1 VLIVTIGLLLVA
13 AVTLVVGFV
22 EHSLALI
29 YVSIAAS
36 AVCVVIL
43 VVFTALNRTRGRAV
57 TVPSVGRPRR
67 EVAGSETDA
76 MLDESRV
83 DDNRP
88 TQLVEAV
95 SPPAS
100 RRGPRGF
107 RGSGRK
113 GRAEKDVEIDESEY
127 PAEESEGEVEPLP
140 AVVPVRRSYLASSRR
155 AAAEDVPSESDQDSA
170 EPELLPERVPA
181 RRSLLG
187 SRRKA
192 VTEDT
197 PPEPAQASVEPESQ
211 PEPVPVRR
219 SLLGSRRKA
228 VTEDTPPEP
237 AQASVEPESQP
248 EPVPVR
254 RSLLGSRR
262 KAVTEDTPPEPAQ
275 ASVEPDPQPEP
286 VPVHRSLLGSR
297 RKAVA
302 DQGSAGPSRTEPEAE
317 PVLEIEPELPEAEP
331 VPPPEPEPSPEPVRR
346 SLLGSRRRS
355 VAVVPSRDDTADEIE
370 AADEVE
376 AAGTPPP
383 FRRARAVVPTVIS
396 QPLEPQPED
405 IDEAEL
411 EPLPEPVP
419 VRRSFFGSRRKV
431 AEEVASW
438 SADEGGEEASSPG
451 AWSQETWSQGAS
463 SPYAD
468 AGSDAVFP
476 IADYDELT
484 VSEVMPLLGELVP
497 DEYDVVRQRE
507 LATRGRSTIL
517 RRLNELQTRDALLSG
532 VATGGI
538 DASPEAYA
546 EADMF
551 PIADYDDL
559 RAAEILPLLRQLDPE
574 ELEVVR
580 RREEA
585 GAARSTVLKRI
596 NTIFGL
602 DNGASAGLPRVK
614 EQARPEVATAPR
626 ATKAP
631 PRARAATPR
640 ATKAS
645 VAPTSKVAGARPRKA
660 AGTPAKKAAGAPAR
674 KAAGPTRK
682 AAGPTRT
689 GSVRVPPAG
698 AGAIQVPGS
707 RVAQMPRA
715 GGSAIPPTKRP
726 PTGTGPRLVS
736 RRPSPRSGRGT

>member
-127 PAEESEGEVEPLP
+127 PAEESEDEVEPLP
-140 AVVPVRRSYLASSRR
+140 AVVPLRRSYLASSRR

-170 EPELLPERVPA
+170 EPELLPEPVPA

-187 SRRKA
+187 SRRNA

-197 PPEPAQASVEPESQ
+197 PPEPAQASVEPEPQ

-219 SLLGSRRKA
+219 SLLGSRRN
-228 VTEDTPPEP
+228 
-237 AQASVEPESQP
+237 
-248 EPVPVR
+248 
-254 RSLLGSRR
+254 
-262 KAVTEDTPPEPAQ
+262 
-275 ASVEPDPQPEP
+275 
-286 VPVHRSLLGSR
+286 
-297 RKAVA
+297 AVA

-317 PVLEIEPELPEAEP
+317 PVLEVEPELPEAEP
-331 VPPPEPEPSPEPVRR
+331 VPPPEPEPEPSPEPVRR

-532 VATGGI
+532 VATGGT

-645 VAPTSKVAGARPRKA
+645 AAPTSKVAGARPRKA
-660 AGTPAKKAAGAPAR
+660 AGTPAKKAAGAPTR

>member
-1 VLIVTIGLLLVA
+1 MLIVTIGLLLVA

-127 PAEESEGEVEPLP
+127 PAEESEDEVEPLP
-140 AVVPVRRSYLASSRR
+140 AVVPLRRSYLASSRR

-170 EPELLPERVPA
+170 EPELLPEPVPA

-187 SRRKA
+187 SRRNA

-197 PPEPAQASVEPESQ
+197 PPEPAQASVEPEPQ

-219 SLLGSRRKA
+219 SLLGSRRN
-228 VTEDTPPEP
+228 
-237 AQASVEPESQP
+237 
-248 EPVPVR
+248 
-254 RSLLGSRR
+254 
-262 KAVTEDTPPEPAQ
+262 
-275 ASVEPDPQPEP
+275 
-286 VPVHRSLLGSR
+286 
-297 RKAVA
+297 AVA

-317 PVLEIEPELPEAEP
+317 PVLEVEPELPEAEP
-331 VPPPEPEPSPEPVRR
+331 VPPPEPEPEPSPEPVRR

-532 VATGGI
+532 VATGGT

-645 VAPTSKVAGARPRKA
+645 AAPTSKVAGARPRKA
-660 AGTPAKKAAGAPAR
+660 AGTPAKKAAGAPTR

>member
-1 VLIVTIGLLLVA
+1 MVLIVTIGLLLVA

-127 PAEESEGEVEPLP
+127 PAEESEDEVEPLP
-140 AVVPVRRSYLASSRR
+140 AVVPLRRSYLASSRR

-170 EPELLPERVPA
+170 EPELLPEPVPA

-187 SRRKA
+187 SRRNA

-197 PPEPAQASVEPESQ
+197 PPEPAQASVEPEPQ

-219 SLLGSRRKA
+219 SLLGSRRN
-228 VTEDTPPEP
+228 
-237 AQASVEPESQP
+237 
-248 EPVPVR
+248 
-254 RSLLGSRR
+254 
-262 KAVTEDTPPEPAQ
+262 
-275 ASVEPDPQPEP
+275 
-286 VPVHRSLLGSR
+286 
-297 RKAVA
+297 AVA

-317 PVLEIEPELPEAEP
+317 PVLEVEPELPEAEP
-331 VPPPEPEPSPEPVRR
+331 VPPPEPEPEPSPEPVRR

-532 VATGGI
+532 VATGGT

-645 VAPTSKVAGARPRKA
+645 AAPTSKVAGARPRKA
-660 AGTPAKKAAGAPAR
+660 AGTPAKKAAGA
-674 KAAGPTRK
+674 PTRK